1 MVAKMVQN
9 HVQAAQQKEMT
20 EEDHHRPS
28 EAQAQEEE
36 PKGKGLSKLVTKKIT
51 WKAEVKEPEGRST
64 SPQLEALTQ
73 ENDQLKKTIKRI
85 RSIMEKRDKGVEAIT
100 TKIQEARVK
109 VEVAIKEWGKEEDEL
124 AGFLNKV
131 HKEVEETMVQE
142 GWQDDLEEEEDNLQD
157 VVSLVG
163 DTEYELFEGEIP
175 DEVKQFIAHNKE
187 GDTLGHEISMLEV
200 TSPPRISQKH
210 NGKIIG
216 AMAYVLRRPEQYQM
230 VSFSGWTPIGGLF
243 KAMTD
248 GNAFKGI
255 TCTVDVAVL
264 TQVGLFASTQGGD
277 KILFDPEP
285 QRRLVDQ
292 GKAQSRRGGG
302 RGPLQKGGTGRRGRK
317 RRAMG
322 RDDGRWQ
329 KKQDGGRGRKAVET
343 SQGESLE
350 RQRLALELSRWQD
363 KGRCNSLCT
372 EKTPEDQ
379 GQRFH
384 WLRGQKV
391 TVKEKTLNPPGCTDQ
406 KQVSRWWIDRDDLF
420 PGCHEKDNNISKI
433 RMEQHEGSTPQ
444 REQGEEG

>member
-1 MVAKMVQN
+1 MQELKAAGENDLFGDPWQVDKGLEGDDESKAKKLGGVPPRDRVQWEAEEEQVSSVASSSKESAAAMLTVSKEELAQMVAKMVQN

-20 EEDHHRPS
+20 EEDQHKPS

-36 PKGKGLSKLVTKKIT
+36 PKGKGLNKMVTKKIT
-51 WKAEVKEPEGRST
+51 WTAEVKEPEGRST

-142 GWQDDLEEEEDNLQD
+142 GLQDDLEEEEDNLQD

-210 NGKIIG
+210 NRKIIG
-216 AMAYVLRRPEQYQM
+216 AMAYVLRRPDQYQM
-230 VSFSGWTPIGGLF
+230 VSFSGWTPIGGLY

-248 GNAFKGI
+248 GNAFKNI
-255 TCTVDVAVL
+255 TCTVDVAIL
-264 TQVGLFASTQGGD
+264 TQVGLFASTQGGG
-277 KILFDPEP
+277 
-285 QRRLVDQ
+285 Q
-292 GKAQSRRGGG
+292 
-302 RGPLQKGGTGRRGRK
+302 
-317 RRAMG
+317 
-322 RDDGRWQ
+322 
-329 KKQDGGRGRKAVET
+329 
-343 SQGESLE
+343 
-350 RQRLALELSRWQD
+350 
-363 KGRCNSLCT
+363 NSL
-372 EKTPEDQ
+372 
-379 GQRFH
+379 
-384 WLRGQKV
+384 
-391 TVKEKTLNPPGCTDQ
+391 
-406 KQVSRWWIDRDDLF
+406 
-420 PGCHEKDNNISKI
+420 
-433 RMEQHEGSTPQ
+433 
-444 REQGEEG
+444 